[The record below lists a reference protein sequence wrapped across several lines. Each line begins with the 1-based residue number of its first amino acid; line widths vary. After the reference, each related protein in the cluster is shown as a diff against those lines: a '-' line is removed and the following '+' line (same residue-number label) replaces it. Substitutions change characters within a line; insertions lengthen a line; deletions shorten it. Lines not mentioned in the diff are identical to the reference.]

1 LDKLGTNSATRKGGV
16 VAFPALK
23 TMCLPITLHHVQ
35 LPLVPAL
42 AEATLMSSSM
52 RAGHSK
58 DGKVLMNGLLLTVT
72 E

>member
-1 LDKLGTNSATRKGGV
+1 MAVSSATRKSGV

-23 TMCLPITLHHVQ
+23 TMCLPITLHYVQ
-35 LPLVPAL
+35 LPLLPAL
-42 AEATLMSSSM
+42 AEATLISSSM